1 MQQKQSSRSAQIR
14 NLIVVIG
21 GGMLAALL
29 IAYFMVTN
37 YGPTGQYQTNNILL
51 EPSFV
56 QNISFQEQDPQTG
69 KNSRYTFD
77 RIEWL
82 HFDSASNRWISSKL
96 DENTYSKI
104 YDLLRKD
111 NSIVRV
117 TPETKNL
124 FYTTTPTSVTIV
136 VHAENHENTKVLQEI
151 QFADHGDFYR
161 VLLRED
167 APSQNWIYF
176 FHPKVFEQVN
186 QQIHP

>member
-1 MQQKQSSRSAQIR
+1 MQPKQRSRTAQIR
-14 NLIVVIG
+14 NLLVVIG
-21 GGMLAALL
+21 AGMMTALL
-29 IAYFMVTN
+29 IAYFMVSN
-37 YGPTGQYQTNNILL
+37 YGPTGQYDTNNVLL
-51 EPSFV
+51 EPSLV
-56 QNISFQEQDPQTG
+56 QSISFQDQDPQTG

-77 RIEWL
+77 RIEWM
-82 HFDSASNRWISSKL
+82 HFDSASNRWLSSKL
-96 DENTYSKI
+96 DENIYSKI
-104 YDLLRKD
+104 YGLLSQDR
-111 NSIVRV
+111 SIVKV

-136 VHAENHENTKVLQEI
+136 VHAENRENTKTFQEI

-176 FHPKVFEQVN
+176 FHPKVFEQLN